1 MPRNEVRWE
10 RMFPDELEAA
20 FENRPI
26 VYLPYGLCEPHGP
39 INAVG
44 MDALRAHSTSVLAA
58 ERHGGIV
65 APANYWHIHEQGGY
79 GTWAHSRVGDARP
92 WLTALPSWMFL
103 KNLCY
108 HIRAV
113 DALGFKGAL
122 LFSGHSGPHR
132 LDVPRVLDVMRE
144 HVSARLFS
152 VIGTAEPQSR
162 FPDGKGMGGHAGR
175 GETTLLWAVDPDC
188 VDLSRMPT
196 DDSGAPHFAMGDYNE
211 TSDRRLG
218 ELMVDDIVAM
228 LTAEADGL
236 VAEYDARTP
245 KAALT
250 YEDVETIWQDEIQP
264 MLPDFASMQVTDDGP
279 PADSRW
285 RANWAIPARG

>member
-92 WLTALPSWMFL
+92 WLTALP
-103 KNLCY
+103 
-108 HIRAV
+108 
-113 DALGFKGAL
+113 
-122 LFSGHSGPHR
+122 
-132 LDVPRVLDVMRE
+132 
-144 HVSARLFS
+144 
-152 VIGTAEPQSR
+152 
-162 FPDGKGMGGHAGR
+162 
-175 GETTLLWAVDPDC
+175 
-188 VDLSRMPT
+188 
-196 DDSGAPHFAMGDYNE
+196 
-211 TSDRRLG
+211 
-218 ELMVDDIVAM
+218 
-228 LTAEADGL
+228 
-236 VAEYDARTP
+236 
-245 KAALT
+245 
-250 YEDVETIWQDEIQP
+250 
-264 MLPDFASMQVTDDGP
+264 
-279 PADSRW
+279 
-285 RANWAIPARG
+285 

>member
-1 MPRNEVRWE
+1 
-10 RMFPDELEAA
+10 
-20 FENRPI
+20 
-26 VYLPYGLCEPHGP
+26 
-39 INAVG
+39 
-44 MDALRAHSTSVLAA
+44 
-58 ERHGGIV
+58 
-65 APANYWHIHEQGGY
+65 
-79 GTWAHSRVGDARP
+79 
-92 WLTALPSWMFL
+92 MFL

-132 LDVPRVLDVMRE
+132 LDVPRVLDVMRA
-144 HVSARLFS
+144 HVSVRLFS
-152 VIGTAEPQSR
+152 VIGTAEPESR

-175 GETTLLWAVDPDC
+175 GETTLLWAVEPDC

-196 DDSGAPHFAMGDYNE
+196 DDSGAPHFAMGDYND

-218 ELMVDDIVAM
+218 ELMVGDIVEM
-228 LTAEADGL
+228 LAEQAAAL
-236 VAEYDARTP
+236 IAEYDAREAGP
-245 KAALT
+245 ALT
-250 YEDVETIWQDEIQP
+250 YEDIEVIWDEEIRP
-264 MLPDFASMQVTDDGP
+264 MLPDFASMQTSDDGP